1 MNAIG
6 VPPIAWGSRTPGSRI
21 TSFRKPQRG
30 FVPLIRSTLLS
41 SQTGRNPDGVRNP
54 NRIRSQGS
62 RTLGYWQNAF
72 GVWLNLLA
80 RAKGATGFF
89 RKPVDFDLMF
99 ECIRQVLFG
108 NI

>member
-1 MNAIG
+1 MGFGIPTAFVPRVREPWAIG
-6 VPPIAWGSRTPGSRI
+6 
-21 TSFRKPQRG
+21 K
-30 FVPLIRSTLLS
+30 
-41 SQTGRNPDGVRNP
+41 
-54 NRIRSQGS
+54 
-62 RTLGYWQNAF
+62 NAF